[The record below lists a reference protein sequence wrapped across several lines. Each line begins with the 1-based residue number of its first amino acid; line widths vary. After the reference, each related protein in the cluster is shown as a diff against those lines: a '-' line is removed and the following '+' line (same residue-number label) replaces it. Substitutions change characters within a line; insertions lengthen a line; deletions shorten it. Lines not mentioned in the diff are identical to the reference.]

1 MAYYDPTNSWSFIYN
16 TRDGLLYE
24 FRAEEK
30 DNVFKIDIFL
40 RYPLRTCNCK
50 AAAAAASAIV
60 VVVAIAAYDDDVVDN
75 RIVQIMN
82 TVAKILGNLILPAL
96 KKYCNLITAEDWIA
110 WNKQQ

>member
-1 MAYYDPTNSWSFIYN
+1 
-16 TRDGLLYE
+16 
-24 FRAEEK
+24 
-30 DNVFKIDIFL
+30 L

-96 KKYCNLITAEDWIA
+96 KKYCNLITAED
-110 WNKQQ
+110 